1 MGKHSSH
8 LLTEPCRGAERADKR
23 QLEAVHLWAQN
34 EATSPH
40 PSHTHCCH
48 VPARADWAVL
58 A

>member
-34 EATSPH
+34 EDLSSPTSHALLPRV
-40 PSHTHCCH
+40 SEG
-48 VPARADWAVL
+48 
-58 A
+58 